1 MRILFHLVLLVVTL
15 SFRARAE
22 WVELPWPA
30 LDATL
35 PIWKPDD
42 FDPSKKYPAIIYYHG
57 TGGSPDAT
65 FIHKATGGKSFILVG
80 MTYQSRGAFNHTDQE
95 ISNELGLLGAL
106 KKTLTGSLSVDPQRI
121 YVGGFSKGGWHAAM
135 LLDYDRELAGGLILG
150 GGVFKER
157 PSPVKFQNSVPIYIG
172 CGRFDGN
179 YPPSIAALVYFR
191 KLGAET
197 TLEVWPEL
205 THALPEKS
213 PEALRQWLL
222 LQAKEPGLEKE
233 ATEWMADRLAT
244 ISGIENPVAKWLALN
259 EFNNL
264 PFVKNFGKEAS
275 EIANTRIEDLLKIP
289 TVATEKKWRDESRR
303 ILVRESGDR
312 LLNTL
317 QSASRAHHALAE
329 KAMGT
334 RAGAEAQR
342 DFQRTQKLLETA
354 EVVTRPAKGGT
365 KIITPEVTPA
375 APSGNTDRS
384 PFFPPGFKVKPAE

>member
-1 MRILFHLVLLVVTL
+1 MRFLFIAIITLLGITEP
-15 SFRARAE
+15 SRAE
-22 WVELPWPA
+22 WISLPWPA
-30 LDATL
+30 LNATL

-42 FDPSKKYPAIIYYHG
+42 FDSSKKYPAIIYYHG
-57 TGGSPDAT
+57 TGGAPDAT
-65 FIHKATGGKSFILVG
+65 FIHKATEGKGFVLVG

-157 PSPVKFQNSVPIYIG
+157 PGPVKFQSSVPIYIG

-179 YPPSIAALVYFR
+179 YPPSLAAFVYFR
-191 KLGAET
+191 KLGAEI

-205 THALPEKS
+205 THALPEKP
-213 PEALRQWLL
+213 PEAMRQWLR
-222 LQAKEPGLEKE
+222 LQAKEPGLGKE
-233 ATEWMADRLAT
+233 ATEWIAARLGDIT
-244 ISGIENPVAKWLALN
+244 GIENPIAQWLAYD
-259 EFNNL
+259 EFNSL
-264 PFVKNFGKEAS
+264 PFVKNFGEEAAKVAG
-275 EIANTRIEDLLKIP
+275 ERIDDLLKTP

-365 KIITPEVTPA
+365 RTITPEITPT

-384 PFFPPGFKVKPAE
+384 PFFPPGIKVKPAE